1 MFVQPDAREFS
12 VWWDDPEGM
21 RHREGRAMGAKEAVE
36 LAKSL
41 TVRPAAQIGIVC
53 RVIITDGGDFTVFEW
68 KAREGVTFPPPAQSQ
83 EAR

>member
-1 MFVQPDAREFS
+1 MSDEFS

-21 RHREGRAMGAKEAVE
+21 QHREGRAMGAEEAVE

-41 TVRPAAQIGIVC
+41 TVRPAALMGIIR

-68 KAREGVTFPPPAQSQ
+68 KQGEGVTFPTPEMRAVP
-83 EAR
+83 